1 MQSTG
6 ERGEFFTPAV
16 SPFGYNETVAQEHF
30 PSDKA
35 QVVLL
40 GFNRSDYVAPFPQVD
55 KILQAK
61 DLPKDIK
68 ETFDDILQQAI
79 ECEITHK
86 PFRIMK

>member
-30 PSDKA
+30 PSEKA
-35 QVVLL
+35 QVVPL
-40 GFNRSDYVAPFPQVD
+40 GYNRSDYVAPFPQVD